1 MLIFASL
8 VVAFCWAWSA
18 SAAPANP
25 AGHVYTQPD
34 GSLTPTIF
42 LNGNQHYAWLSDA
55 KGYTVLK
62 DEQGWYVYGKKEQ
75 GDIVSAGLRVGH
87 ANPKKL
93 GLVPTLQHDDA
104 LRRGLVHE
112 HETEHRKLIAV
123 PEKTLCNF
131 QGSSQNPCKLK
142 GLVVLVR
149 FKNHANRVLPSPSE
163 YDILFNNKGPT
174 QDATAP
180 TGSVAD
186 VYLENSYDTFVM
198 QAVVSDWIPISKTEA
213 EAVDGNLGLN
223 RPGTQAAWKEAVTM
237 AKDQFGSY
245 KQFDADG
252 DGAFDLLVIMHSG
265 TAAECGGID
274 IETRG
279 DYSTR
284 IWSHATSTPWYSDTD
299 VKVGRFYV
307 ASGVWDI
314 TTLSKTPYTKWGIA
328 RIAVIAHECAHFL
341 GLPDLYDTV
350 GGAGIGTWCLM
361 ANMWGWY
368 GDQLYPPLMS
378 AWAKMQLGWVNV
390 VNVLAAETNVKILAA
405 CEGDTIYKIAYNMKP
420 GEFFLV
426 ENRYPCGYDAKLAH
440 HLDSPN
446 KDRSGIAI
454 WHIDESDVLGVGV
467 IGYQTEGVCGGG
479 TCRIHYRVALVQ
491 GDGNFDMERNVNK
504 GDRTDAFRQRPV
516 SDTLGATQAY
526 KIDNNGVYLNSGV
539 VLPEPNTKGYAGAT
553 EYPTGISIEVG
564 PQEKNMI
571 LIIKLAGA
579 TGTNSEGSTAKIVAA
594 APTSAPTT
602 VAVTPFPTKSP
613 TPPPTVAA
621 TRSPTNSPTPFP
633 TVAPTYFPSLAPT
646 PPPTVAP
653 TSSPSFAPTSPPTA
667 APLPPPTAT
676 TIQPLYAGCTQLD
689 QVRIAGYGCPS
700 TLSFVKTCNNLPT
713 MTFLFTG
720 VGISPT
726 KWKTQVCSFIGRN
739 NMNKFCPLIDYSK
752 TDATGRNH
760 PFVYQTCQKQC
771 YTRSQCPV

>member
-1 MLIFASL
+1 MRVFASL
-8 VVAFCWAWSA
+8 VVPFCWAWSV

-104 LRRGLVHE
+104 LRRGLDHE

-131 QGSSQNPCKLK
+131 QGSSRNPCKLT

-237 AKDQFGSY
+237 AKAQFGSY

-454 WHIDESDVLGVGV
+454 WHIDESNVLGVDAFGDDV
-467 IGYQTEGVCGGG
+467 IGYHSAGVCGGG

-564 PQEKNMI
+564 PQAKYMI
-571 LIIKLAGA
+571 LKIKLAGA
-579 TGTNSEGSTAKIVAA
+579 TGNNSGSSTGTITPTH
-594 APTSAPTT
+594 APTMAP
-602 VAVTPFPTKSP
+602 VVIRGVTC
-613 TPPPTVAA
+613 
-621 TRSPTNSPTPFP
+621 TRPDY
-633 TVAPTYFPSLAPT
+633 VKL
-646 PPPTVAP
+646 
-653 TSSPSFAPTSPPTA
+653 
-667 APLPPPTAT
+667 
-676 TIQPLYAGCTQLD
+676 
-689 QVRIAGYGCPS
+689 AGYGCP
-700 TLSFVKTCNNLPT
+700 TRLPIVKTCNNSPT
-713 MTFLFTG
+713 QTFLVTG
-720 VGISPT
+720 VGITPKS
-726 KWKTQVCSFIGRN
+726 WKTKTCSFITAN
-739 NMNKFCPLIDYSK
+739 NALKFCPLLDYSK
-752 TDATGRNH
+752 RDARGKNH
-760 PFVYQTCQKQC
+760 PYIYYTCQIQC
-771 YTRSQCPV
+771 RDWSKC